1 MSANFSDVPL
11 IKGTNDL
18 NRFTFL
24 EILAMEYGLLTRV
37 PQGESQQAYSIE
49 PWANK
54 INLPFPNLER
64 VRIRRP
70 ASDLKSWQEQN
81 TDVSAAFTSGDCSKD
96 VPLEWGDVVEVPE
109 ADHPLNESWTGFS
122 TNEWVN
128 LKKCLSR
135 RVEIIVK
142 GQSKKVTLAPEINLH
157 VVPTRVSVD
166 GSQTPVRYFVS
177 LKTGV
182 AFWIKPALRKSD
194 LLLVS
199 SDLAHVKVTR
209 GDPAT
214 GKKREW
220 VLDCSDSKPAP
231 DFWLRDGDVIEVP
244 DKS

>member
-1 MSANFSDVPL
+1 QAKLAKLLRQHGALDDLPRLDAIQVRRVSANFSDVPL

-96 VPLEWGDVVEVPE
+96 VPLEWGD
-109 ADHPLNESWTGFS
+109 
-122 TNEWVN
+122 
-128 LKKCLSR
+128 
-135 RVEIIVK
+135 
-142 GQSKKVTLAPEINLH
+142 
-157 VVPTRVSVD
+157 
-166 GSQTPVRYFVS
+166 
-177 LKTGV
+177 
-182 AFWIKPALRKSD
+182 
-194 LLLVS
+194 
-199 SDLAHVKVTR
+199 
-209 GDPAT
+209 
-214 GKKREW
+214 
-220 VLDCSDSKPAP
+220 
-231 DFWLRDGDVIEVP
+231 
-244 DKS
+244 